1 MSDAPTRARERA
13 AHELGMTDGRLVGRG
28 LESEVWRMRHPEWG
42 EVAVR
47 LPASQDPAN
56 DNDPEVDPAALYRHE
71 AAVYAYLAGTDIPV
85 PRAYA
90 LLRFEVDVAV
100 SEYIENDGSGFDS
113 AALGR
118 LLARLHALPPMPTI
132 ELSRAADAFR
142 GTVVRRLVRRWGV
155 LRRVDP
161 TLPEPPPADRLTA
174 LVPAAATSLLHL
186 DVRAENLL
194 TRGGKIR
201 ALIDWTNS
209 MIGDPALEL
218 ARAELYAAYP
228 ENGLDLEALLR
239 GYATLRPL
247 PARSERCTTLYRLDA
262 AVMLAVVFTHETPDP
277 VRGPQALA
285 RVHAL
290 LDGWDTGS
298 ASGLGASAH

>member
-1 MSDAPTRARERA
+1 VSEARGALARARERA
-13 AHELGMTDGRLVGRG
+13 AHELGMTDGRMVGRG
-28 LESEVWRMRHPEWG
+28 LESEVWRMHHPEWG

-47 LPASQDPAN
+47 LPASEEPAN
-56 DNDPEVDPAALYRHE
+56 DNDPEVDPAALHRHE

-85 PRAYA
+85 PRSYA

-100 SEYIENDGSGFDS
+100 CEYIENDGSGFDS
-113 AALGR
+113 ADLGR

-132 ELSRAADAFR
+132 DPSRAADAFR
-142 GTVVRRLVRRWGV
+142 AAIVERLVRRWGV

-161 TLPEPPPADRLTA
+161 TLPEPPPADRLAA

-186 DVRAENLL
+186 DVRAENVLS
-194 TRGGKIR
+194 RDGKIR

-218 ARAELYAAYP
+218 ARAEQYAAYP

-262 AVMLAVVFTHETPDP
+262 AVMLALVFTREQPDSA
-277 VRGPQALA
+277 RGGQALA

-290 LDGWDTGS
+290 LEGWD
-298 ASGLGASAH
+298 AGAGGAAGG